1 MFIYFC
7 KSVFVGGHPVGERPN
22 RWERQCWKQMK
33 AHSAFCAESLK
44 RCNTEDS
51 LLILV
56 YKHSCWVH
64 SVSNTLVLLQRLPG
78 RKLPALQAVLL
89 QVPFHPDYSRWT
101 VCCSS
106 GALRICGGLLKCCS
120 GTHQEG
126 NILLLHLSSKV
137 FNKGQF
143 RYILFS
149 LGKKKQGHVH
159 YQAVLKQT
167 WISFRVWLVLI

>member
-7 KSVFVGGHPVGERPN
+7 KSVFVGGHPLGERLN
-22 RWERQCWKQMK
+22 RWDSVGNKWKPIQL
-33 AHSAFCAESLK
+33 SVLNPW
-44 RCNTEDS
+44 RDVILQDS

-64 SVSNTLVLLQRLPG
+64 FVSNTLVLLQGLPG

-89 QVPFHPDYSRWT
+89 QVPFYPDYSRWT
-101 VCCSS
+101 MCCSS
-106 GALRICGGLLKCCS
+106 GALRICGSLLKCCS